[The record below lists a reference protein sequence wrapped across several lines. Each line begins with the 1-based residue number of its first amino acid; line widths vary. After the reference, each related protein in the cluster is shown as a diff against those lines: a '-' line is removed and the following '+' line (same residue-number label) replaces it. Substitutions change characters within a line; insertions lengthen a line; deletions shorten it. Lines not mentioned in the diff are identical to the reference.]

1 MILMID
7 NYDSFTFNIVQY
19 LGQMGENV
27 QVYRNDKIKMEEI
40 RRLKPQAIFLSPGP
54 CTPREAGIT
63 VDVIR
68 EFYKDVPIMGI
79 CLGHQS
85 IGYAFGAEVVRASRI
100 MHGKTSPIINDGKTI
115 FAGLPNPFSAGRYH
129 SLLVARETLP
139 ACLEISA
146 ETAEGEIMG
155 LRHKEYPVE
164 GIQFHP
170 ESVLTPQGKRIIKKL
185 FEIYRTKGASVMIK
199 EAIEKAVNKTDLR
212 EAEMMAAMDEIMEG
226 IATPAQIA
234 ALITALRMKGETV
247 EEVTGAARIMRQ
259 KATRVNACATTI
271 VDTCGTGGDKLN
283 TFNISTTAAF
293 VVAAAGIV
301 VAKHGNR
308 AVSSGCGSADVLEA
322 LGVNISAGQEIVE
335 ECIQQ
340 IGIGF
345 LFAPKLHGAMKYAIG
360 PRREIGI
367 RTIFNM
373 LGPLTNPAGATAQ
386 LLGVYDP
393 KLTEMFAD
401 VLKNMGTKRAFVVH
415 GLDGLDEVT
424 ITGETRVAELKDG
437 IVRTYN
443 INPMDY
449 FGRVDP
455 LEAIRGGDPTV
466 NAQITRDVLSGKNGA
481 CRNVVLI
488 NAALAIVAGE
498 KAQNIKEG
506 IKVAADCIDSGA
518 AVKKLQSLIEMSN
531 S

>member
-1 MILMID
+1 
-7 NYDSFTFNIVQY
+7 
-19 LGQMGENV
+19 
-27 QVYRNDKIKMEEI
+27 
-40 RRLKPQAIFLSPGP
+40 
-54 CTPREAGIT
+54 
-63 VDVIR
+63 
-68 EFYKDVPIMGI
+68 
-79 CLGHQS
+79 
-85 IGYAFGAEVVRASRI
+85 
-100 MHGKTSPIINDGKTI
+100 
-115 FAGLPNPFSAGRYH
+115 
-129 SLLVARETLP
+129 
-139 ACLEISA
+139 
-146 ETAEGEIMG
+146 
-155 LRHKEYPVE
+155 
-164 GIQFHP
+164 
-170 ESVLTPQGKRIIKKL
+170 
-185 FEIYRTKGASVMIK
+185 MIK
-199 EAIEKAVNKTDLR
+199 EAIDKVVKKNDLP
-212 EAEMMAAMDEIMEG
+212 EAEMMAAMEEIMDG
-226 IATPAQIA
+226 MATPAQIA
-234 ALITALRMKGETV
+234 ALITALRIKGETV

-259 KATRVNACATTI
+259 KATRVNACSSTI

-293 VVAAAGIV
+293 VAAAAGLTI
-301 VAKHGNR
+301 AKHGNR

-322 LGVNISAGQEIVE
+322 LGVNISADQEIVE
-335 ECIQQ
+335 ECVQQ

-386 LLGVYDP
+386 LLGVYDT

-443 INPMDY
+443 INPVDY
-449 FGRVDP
+449 FGRTDS
-455 LEAIRGGDPTV
+455 LESIRGGDPSV
-466 NAQITRDVLSGKNGA
+466 NAQIIRDVLAGKTGP

-498 KAQNIKEG
+498 KAQDIKEG
-506 IKVAADCIDSGA
+506 LRVATDCIDSSA
-518 AVKKLQSLIEMSN
+518 AVKKLQALIELSN

>member
-1 MILMID
+1 
-7 NYDSFTFNIVQY
+7 
-19 LGQMGENV
+19 
-27 QVYRNDKIKMEEI
+27 
-40 RRLKPQAIFLSPGP
+40 
-54 CTPREAGIT
+54 
-63 VDVIR
+63 
-68 EFYKDVPIMGI
+68 
-79 CLGHQS
+79 
-85 IGYAFGAEVVRASRI
+85 
-100 MHGKTSPIINDGKTI
+100 
-115 FAGLPNPFSAGRYH
+115 
-129 SLLVARETLP
+129 
-139 ACLEISA
+139 
-146 ETAEGEIMG
+146 
-155 LRHKEYPVE
+155 
-164 GIQFHP
+164 
-170 ESVLTPQGKRIIKKL
+170 
-185 FEIYRTKGASVMIK
+185 MIK
-199 EAIEKAVNKTDLR
+199 EAIEKAVQKKDLT
-212 EAEMMAAMDEIMEG
+212 EAEMMAAMDEIMDG
-226 IATPAQIA
+226 AATPAQIA

-247 EEVTGAARIMRQ
+247 DEVTGAARIMRQ

-293 VVAAAGIV
+293 VVAAAGIT

-322 LGVNISAGQEIVE
+322 LGVNISADQEIVE
-335 ECIQQ
+335 ECVQQ

-360 PRREIGI
+360 PRREIGV

-424 ITGETRVAELKDG
+424 ITGETRVAELNDG

-443 INPMDY
+443 INPVDY
-449 FGRVDP
+449 FGRIDS
-455 LEAIRGGDPTV
+455 LDSIRGGDPSV
-466 NAQITRDVLSGKNGA
+466 NAQISRDVLSGKNGA
-481 CRNVVLI
+481 GRNVVLI

-498 KAQNIKEG
+498 KASDIREG
-506 IKVAADCIDSGA
+506 LAVAADCLDSGT
-518 AVKKLQSLIEMSN
+518 AVKKLQALIELSN